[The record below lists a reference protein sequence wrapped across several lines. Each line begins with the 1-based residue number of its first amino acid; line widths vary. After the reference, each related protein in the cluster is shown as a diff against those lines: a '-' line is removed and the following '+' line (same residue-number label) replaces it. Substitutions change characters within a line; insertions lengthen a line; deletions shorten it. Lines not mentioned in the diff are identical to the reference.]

1 MEKKNKILIIVRG
14 IPGSG
19 KSTLAKEIVKMFPDN
34 SAHWES
40 DMFYTHNGV
49 YCWKPTI
56 AHLGHRWCEKKV
68 MESFNDKDI
77 VIVSNTFTTL
87 GEMKPYVDFAHE
99 NGITVQYVRMANE
112 FENEHGVPEST
123 LEKMKARFVDVPS
136 EIVVTA
142 ENKDSMLRAIKIA
155 ATIATMED

>member
-19 KSTLAKEIVKMFPDN
+19 KSTFAKKIVKMFPDN
-34 SAHWES
+34 SVHWEA
-40 DMFYTHNGV
+40 DMFYMHNGV

-56 AHLGHRWCEKKV
+56 AHLGHRWCQKKV
-68 MESFNDKDI
+68 KESFDEVDI
-77 VIVSNTFTTL
+77 VIVSNTFTTNS
-87 GEMKPYVDFAHE
+87 EMKPYVDWCHE

-112 FENEHGVPEST
+112 FENEHGVPESA
-123 LEKMKARFVDVPS
+123 LEKMKARFVDVPN

-142 ENKDSMLRAIKIA
+142 ENKAAMLRAIKIA